1 MTMIQLTQNM
11 VPREKDSIVDI
22 VQATYSYISDN
33 YGDSK
38 YFAKR
43 AILAPFHEIVSQIN
57 SLMLDQFPG
66 EEMCYYSSDTIQSDN
81 VQASTLKP
89 EFPTEFLN
97 SLDTGNF
104 LAHELKL
111 KVGVPVILL
120 RNLDQT
126 SGLCNGTRLVIKTM
140 GTWFIEVEILTGTHI
155 GERVYLPRLTLTS
168 HQKILDFTLMRRKY
182 LIALS
187 FAMTINKSQGQTLT
201 QVGLCLNRQIFTHG
215 QLYVALSRVTKRS
228 GLSIVSCDEDGEPSN
243 SMKYIVFRE
252 VLG

>member
-1 MTMIQLTQNM
+1 MRLKQTGCTSIEADDIASFSNWILDIG
-11 VPREKDSIVDI
+11 EKDSIVDI

-155 GERVYLPRLTLTS
+155 GERVYLPR
-168 HQKILDFTLMRRKY
+168 RKY